1 MKVRL
6 IGKAA
11 DCKSVR
17 FISTGG
23 SSPPRHNAIQ
33 GYKRHD
39 PPIGNSSSMVEHSV
53 VVGDTSVRFCGFA
66 LLYNTYI
73 PPPISNGLR
82 YTQLGIGIHLCKEG
96 LRSTITCP

>member
-23 SSPPRHNAIQ
+23 SSPPRHRTYNIHIQ
-33 GYKRHD
+33 TR
-39 PPIGNSSSMVEHSV
+39 IGNSSSMVEHSV

-66 LLYNTYI
+66 LNINTHTS
-73 PPPISNGLR
+73 ISNGLR
-82 YTQLGIGIHLCKEG
+82 YTQLGIGVRLCKEG
-96 LRSTITCP
+96 LRPIITCL

>member
-23 SSPPRHNAIQ
+23 SSPPRHI
-33 GYKRHD
+33 RRLST
-39 PPIGNSSSMVEHSV
+39 GNSSSMVEHSV

-66 LLYNTYI
+66 LLYNTCT
-73 PPPISNGLR
+73 PPISNGLR
-82 YTQLGIGIHLCKEG
+82 YTQLGIGVRLCKEG
-96 LRSTITCP
+96 LRSMITCP